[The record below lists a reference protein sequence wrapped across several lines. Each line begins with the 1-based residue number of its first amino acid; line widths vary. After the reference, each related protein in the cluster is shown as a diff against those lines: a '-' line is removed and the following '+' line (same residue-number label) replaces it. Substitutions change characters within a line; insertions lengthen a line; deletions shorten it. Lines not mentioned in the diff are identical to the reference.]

1 VKGEFV
7 KGDAEKGIGQCLT
20 DETLTGYL
28 EDALEPVVKA
38 ACEMHLISCDK
49 CRRELAVF
57 MRLLSAEITPDEEES
72 VSAISTVWDSRK
84 GGVLPPR
91 ERRTGTRRG
100 LFSLLAG
107 VAVLASIVFV
117 SMRMSS
123 NGPTVPQ
130 SGAEIVKTL
139 LSQSRPFEGRLADE
153 PHHPLIQTRSSS
165 SSTFDY
171 SLLASEMSRLG
182 SGPYEMGK
190 FNLVQQE
197 FDSAIRNLEIA
208 VQNSTSSAET
218 LNDLGVAYMERGG
231 DGDLAKA
238 AKEFERALKQNAN
251 FVPAVFNLSLVYE
264 RMGALPDAAALW
276 RRYLE
281 LDSTSAWA
289 TEIRSKIQ
297 GMNQ

>member
-1 VKGEFV
+1 VEGEFV

-38 ACEMHLISCDK
+38 ACEVHLISCDK

-57 MRLLSAEITPDEEES
+57 MRVLRADITPDEEET
-72 VSAISTVWDSRK
+72 VRAISAAWESRK

-91 ERRTGTRRG
+91 ERKTGTRG
-100 LFSLLAG
+100 LFSLLG
-107 VAVLASIVFV
+107 VVAVLASVVFV
-117 SMRMSS
+117 SMRMSG
-123 NGPTVPQ
+123 NGPAMPQ
-130 SGAEIVKTL
+130 SGGEIVRAL

-165 SSTFDY
+165 SANFDY
-171 SLLASEMSRLG
+171 ELLAREMSRLG
-182 SGPYEMGK
+182 SAPYEMGR
-190 FNLVQQE
+190 FYLVQQE

-208 VQNSTSSAET
+208 VQNSTSSPET

-231 DGDLAKA
+231 DGNLAKA
-238 AKEFERALKQNAN
+238 VEEFQRALKQNAN
-251 FVPAVFNLSLVYE
+251 FAPAVFNLSLVYE

-281 LDSTSAWA
+281 LDTTSGWA